1 MKNILFIHGSKN
13 FSGGEKVTL
22 EIAKHLVQGN
32 EFTPFI
38 GCLSE
43 NTEFIQAA
51 KNFKIQVI
59 ELNINNISSFNIFK
73 NLKLIFE
80 VFFILKK
87 HKINLV
93 QTVDPV
99 GFRYSAI
106 GSFMAKV
113 PTAFHFHYPYSN
125 EGLNWFFNKLPKPR
139 HFIFCCDSIRNK
151 MSETL
156 RNVAP
161 SAKYIT
167 IHNGINLTLF
177 SMNFNTS
184 KRLPKNVAIIGNLQ
198 SRKGHKDFLHM
209 AKFLE
214 HKQGLKFH
222 VVGDD
227 VTGENNKK
235 ELMDLCKTLKI
246 ENSVIFHGFVDNI
259 HQLLADMDI
268 LVCASYEE
276 AFPLNIL
283 EAMAMGIPVVSTD
296 VDGIPEAIEDGQT
309 GFLVPTNSPLE
320 LANKVSFLLENN
332 DHRIK
337 IIEAANTLV
346 KNNFSS
352 IQFCNKFINFY
363 KSNINSSH

>member
-22 EIAKHLVQGN
+22 ELAKHLVQGN
-32 EFTPFI
+32 EFTPI
-38 GCLSE
+38 VGCLSE
-43 NTEFIQAA
+43 NIEFIQAA
-51 KNFKIQVI
+51 NKANIQVI
-59 ELNINNISSFNIFK
+59 ELNIKNISSFNIFE
-73 NLKLIFE
+73 NLKSIFK

-87 HKINLV
+87 HRINLV

-99 GFRYSAI
+99 GFRYSTL
-106 GSFMAKV
+106 GSFMARV

-125 EGLNWFFNKLPKPR
+125 EGLNWFFNKLPKPK

-151 MSETL
+151 MGDTL
-156 RNVAP
+156 RNIAP
-161 SAKYIT
+161 LAKYIT
-167 IHNGINLTLF
+167 IHNGINLAQF
-177 SMNFNTS
+177 SMNLETS
-184 KRLPKNVAIIGNLQ
+184 KRHPKNIAIIGNLQ

-235 ELMDLCKTLKI
+235 ELKVLCKTLNI
-246 ENSVIFHGFVDNI
+246 ENNVTFHGFVNNV

-296 VDGIPEAIEDGQT
+296 VDGIPEAIADGQT

-332 DHRIK
+332 DNRIK

-352 IQFCNKFINFY
+352 TQFCNKFINFY
-363 KSNINSSH
+363 KTNINSSN